1 MSKIFGDE
9 HKEEIR
15 NLRKLDI
22 SLLNCKAN
30 IEEVIYVIE
39 NKNSFSKANLS
50 LKEALRSIISLS
62 NTVEKLLE
70 SIDDF
75 QNKYNDMSGW
85 LKRRLHQKKDYVIDF
100 NRIKKVRVGAEKLIK
115 EYNNILKQLG
125 KRYREEVLKNG

>member
-15 NLRKLDI
+15 NLRKLDS

-39 NKNSFSKANLS
+39 NKNSFSKTNLS

-62 NTVEKLLE
+62 STVEKLLE

-75 QNKYNDMSGW
+75 QNKYDNMSGW
-85 LKRRLHQKKDYVIDF
+85 LKSRLHQKKEYAIDF

>member
-15 NLRKLDI
+15 NLRKLDS

-75 QNKYNDMSGW
+75 QNKYDNMSGW
-85 LKRRLHQKKDYVIDF
+85 LKRRLHQKKEYVIDF

>member
-75 QNKYNDMSGW
+75 QNKYDNMSGW

>member
-75 QNKYNDMSGW
+75 QNKYDNMSGW
-85 LKRRLHQKKDYVIDF
+85 LKRRLHQKKEYVIDF

>member
-15 NLRKLDI
+15 NLRKLDS

-39 NKNSFSKANLS
+39 NKNSFSKTNLS

>member
-15 NLRKLDI
+15 NLRKLDS

-39 NKNSFSKANLS
+39 NKNSFSKTNLS

-62 NTVEKLLE
+62 STVEKLLE

-75 QNKYNDMSGW
+75 QNKYANMSGW
-85 LKRRLHQKKDYVIDF
+85 LKRRLHQKKESAIDF

>member
-15 NLRKLDI
+15 NLRKLDS
-22 SLLNCKAN
+22 SLLNCKTN

-75 QNKYNDMSGW
+75 QNKYDNMSGW
-85 LKRRLHQKKDYVIDF
+85 LKRRLHQKKEYVIDF

-115 EYNNILKQLG
+115 EYNKILKQLG
-125 KRYREEVLKNG
+125 KRYREEVLRNG

>member
-75 QNKYNDMSGW
+75 QNKYDNMSGW
-85 LKRRLHQKKDYVIDF
+85 LKPR
-100 NRIKKVRVGAEKLIK
+100 LIK

>member
-15 NLRKLDI
+15 NLRKLDS

-30 IEEVIYVIE
+30 IEEDIYVIE
-39 NKNSFSKANLS
+39 NKNSFSKTNLS

-62 NTVEKLLE
+62 STVEKLLE

-75 QNKYNDMSGW
+75 QNKYDNMSGW
-85 LKRRLHQKKDYVIDF
+85 LKRRLHQKKEYAIDF